1 MSETEREREPRSRL
15 ISLYLGQISR
25 RAAAARGRVA
35 VSDFLKGLHS
45 AWGDISMSH
54 SRQAPAAHTTGSAL
68 PHHRFNGGRLA
79 VYKKRP
85 LSAVLHHLVNP
96 LRPCAPRGS
105 SYTSCGCGRGESDAH
120 THSWCTGDE
129 RGTVRCLARPESSLP
144 RHKAK
149 GPQQPL
155 MPAEGGDRCPHEPRR
170 RGLDQCGNRAREEQ
184 PAAGGGG
191 GGSGGQPR
199 TSREQPSRH
208 RATGS
213 AKCEH
218 AA

>member
-1 MSETEREREPRSRL
+1 
-15 ISLYLGQISR
+15 
-25 RAAAARGRVA
+25 
-35 VSDFLKGLHS
+35 
-45 AWGDISMSH
+45 MSH

-85 LSAVLHHLVNP
+85 LSAVLHHLVKP

-170 RGLDQCGNRAREEQ
+170 RGLDRCGHRAREGSQ
-184 PAAGGGG
+184 RPAVAAVAAVGSPHVQRAAFKAQGSGFSQMQACRVRGHQSLAAGMWGCRWAQSGRRRPAV
-191 GGSGGQPR
+191 SGG
-199 TSREQPSRH
+199 E
-208 RATGS
+208 AL
-213 AKCEH
+213 CEEH
-218 AA
+218 GAAGRRQAV